1 MRHTRTAARAA
12 AAKRFRARPT
22 AASVL
27 PSRTVSERSATSAK
41 AVIAPAAIAPAPA
54 GRTNAARTTAR
65 TIVAKPTINAVA
77 DRADVAISTVSR
89 VLNGGRTSEEIRRR
103 VRLAI
108 EELGYAPSVAA
119 RNLVRRRTD
128 CIGLAVN
135 STQSP
140 WFSEI
145 LVGIE
150 EALVQSQ
157 KSVLIASMMLHG
169 SYDPAPV
176 ASWIQ
181 ERRID
186 GLILVRFSRRDQP
199 LFQSAT
205 DHGLPVALIAPDL
218 PADAAYSVRSDNLAA
233 GELVAA
239 HLVELGHR
247 SVGFASGPHE
257 SVDGRERLQGL
268 ERGLARHGIGIDPRH
283 VHFAPTYSRDAAIA
297 YARAHLKLPQR
308 ERPTA
313 VVLGNDTMA
322 LAFMRTVLQGGLRV
336 PHDVSV
342 VGFDGTPDGE
352 QCWPSLT
359 TVVQSTRRM
368 SREVCAALL
377 HRIDRD
383 PSASGKQQYPVA
395 LLVRESSGRPG
406 RA

>member
-1 MRHTRTAARAA
+1 M
-12 AAKRFRARPT
+12 
-22 AASVL
+22 L
-27 PSRTVSERSATSAK
+27 PWLTVSERSTSSAK
-41 AVIAPAAIAPAPA
+41 ATVARAIA
-54 GRTNAARTTAR
+54 
-65 TIVAKPTINAVA
+65 AKPTITAVA

-108 EELGYAPSVAA
+108 DELGYAPSVAA

-150 EALVQSQ
+150 EALVQSR

-169 SYDPAPV
+169 SYDPTPV
-176 ASWIQ
+176 AGWIQ

-199 LFQSAT
+199 LFQGAT
-205 DHGLPVALIAPDL
+205 DNGLPVALIAPDL

-247 SVGFASGPHE
+247 CVGFSSGPHE
-257 SVDGRERLQGL
+257 SVDARERLQGL
-268 ERGLARHGIGIDPRH
+268 EHGLARHGIGIDPGH
-283 VHFAPTYSRDAAIA
+283 VQFSASYSRDAAIA
-297 YARAHLKLPQR
+297 YARAYLQLPRR

-322 LAFMRTVLQGGLRV
+322 LAFMRTVLQGGLHI
-336 PHDVSV
+336 PNDVSV

-359 TVVQSTRRM
+359 TVVQATRRM
-368 SREVCAALL
+368 SREACAALL

-383 PSASGKQQYPVA
+383 PTASGKQQYAVE
-395 LLVRESSGRPG
+395 LLVRESSGRTGKP
-406 RA
+406 

>member
-1 MRHTRTAARAA
+1 MVH
-12 AAKRFRARPT
+12 
-22 AASVL
+22 
-27 PSRTVSERSATSAK
+27 
-41 AVIAPAAIAPAPA
+41 
-54 GRTNAARTTAR
+54 
-65 TIVAKPTINAVA
+65 AKPTINAVA

-89 VLNGGRTSEEIRRR
+89 VLNGGRTSEEIRSR
-103 VRLAI
+103 VRRAI

-150 EALVQSQ
+150 EALVQSR

-169 SYDPAPV
+169 TYDPTPV
-176 ASWIQ
+176 ASWIA

-199 LFQSAT
+199 LFQSAA
-205 DHGLPVALIAPDL
+205 DNGVPVALIAPDL

-233 GELVAA
+233 GELVAD
-239 HLVELGHR
+239 HLLELGHR
-247 SVGFASGPHE
+247 RVGFASGPHE
-257 SVDGRERLQGL
+257 SIDGRERLQGL
-268 ERGLARHGIGIDPRH
+268 ERGLAKRRISVDPRH
-283 VHFAPTYSRDAAIA
+283 VQFGQSYSRDAAVG
-297 YARAHLKLPQR
+297 YARAFLSLSRK

-322 LAFMRTVLQGGLRV
+322 LAFMRTVLQAGLRV
-336 PHDVSV
+336 PKDVSI

-359 TVVQSTRRM
+359 TVAQATRRM
-368 SREVCAALL
+368 SREACEALL
-377 HRIDRD
+377 HRLDRD
-383 PSASGKQQYPVA
+383 PAASGREQYPVQ
-395 LLVRESSGRPG
+395 LLVRESSGPIG
-406 RA
+406 AA